1 MKTLLKA
8 VWVVVAACAVAAFVV
23 VISHAASRDGIG
35 VPGGR
40 LSVAQRAEA
49 KTLNPLLAV
58 DQPSRDVSSLLMAD
72 LVHINR
78 ETQQTEPALAE
89 SWRASSDGRRYTVE
103 LRKGLRFSDG
113 HPLDADD
120 VVFSFKAYLDEK
132 VGSPQ
137 RDLLMFDGHPL
148 TVSKR
153 SPTTV
158 VFDLPQP
165 YPAAERLFDGLAIL
179 PKYLLE

>member
-1 MKTLLKA
+1 MKNVPKTMRIVFA
-8 VWVVVAACAVAAFVV
+8 SCAVGALVV
-23 VISHAASRDGIG
+23 VISHAASRDEIG

-58 DQPSRDVSSLLMAD
+58 EQPSREVISLLMAD

-103 LRKGLRFSDG
+103 LRKGLRFS
-113 HPLDADD
+113 
-120 VVFSFKAYLDEK
+120 
-132 VGSPQ
+132 
-137 RDLLMFDGHPL
+137 
-148 TVSKR
+148 
-153 SPTTV
+153 
-158 VFDLPQP
+158 
-165 YPAAERLFDGLAIL
+165 
-179 PKYLLE
+179 